1 MFGKRKTSKF
11 KSHIEAVVRISVDHD
26 TEMTEEQI
34 LDEFDQNV
42 SEDFAS
48 VMSSESRIL
57 QPTSVTVMKE
67 KVVNKIENKISMKLK
82 SILEN
87 FFTCF
92 IAILNRPF

>member
-11 KSHIEAVVRISVDHD
+11 KSHIEATVRISVDHD

-42 SEDFAS
+42 SEAFAS

-67 KVVNKIENKISMKLK
+67 KVIKSNGMLPTISFSADATVDSIKNNLK
-82 SILEN
+82 N
-87 FFTCF
+87 
-92 IAILNRPF
+92 